1 MNTIFQLLLK
11 SVNLFIKNKIMKT
24 KITNSWTSKKKQFD
38 VIDIS
43 VRLSKITVFE
53 LFLDIS
59 KKHFKLTLLNFSL
72 ELI

>member
-1 MNTIFQLLLK
+1 
-11 SVNLFIKNKIMKT
+11 MKT